1 MDHSDNFLK
10 GGNMFKSTGKAF
22 KNGTA
27 GLVSMAVGAM
37 LLVGCSTSGSLPP
50 KIAAGLD
57 GLRTEGVT
65 LRGQF
70 QKTTGTLKELM
81 SNPQSDLTPQYN
93 SFTHELGILENRI
106 GDAKQ
111 QRAETETAVKNQFT
125 AWDENLKQLKNEES
139 RQQAAARRS
148 ATDATYSDIKQ
159 KIAELRKE
167 ATPFMTDLRDIRQ
180 YLKGDL
186 SKEGLETMKPTADR
200 VFNREAFVIRHLD
213 NVIEGLNN
221 AMKRN

>member
-1 MDHSDNFLK
+1 
-10 GGNMFKSTGKAF
+10 MFKSTEKAF

-27 GLVSMAVGAM
+27 GLVSVAVGAI

-65 LRGQF
+65 LRGQI

-81 SNPQSDLTPQYN
+81 SNPQPDLTPQYN

-111 QRAETETAVKNQFT
+111 QRAETETAVKNQFA
-125 AWDENLKQLKNEES
+125 AWDENLKQLNNEES

-148 ATDATYSDIKQ
+148 ATDATYSGIKQ
-159 KIAELRKE
+159 NIAELRKE

-200 VFNREAFVIRHLD
+200 VFHREAFVIRHLD
-213 NVIEGLNN
+213 TVIEGLHN

>member
-1 MDHSDNFLK
+1 MLNSTVK
-10 GGNMFKSTGKAF
+10 GF

-27 GLVSMAVGAM
+27 GLISVAVGTM

-65 LRGQF
+65 LRGQI

-81 SNPQSDLTPQYN
+81 SNPQADLTPQYN
-93 SFTHELGILENRI
+93 SFTHELGMLENRI

-111 QRAETETAVKNQFT
+111 QRAATESAVKNQFT
-125 AWDENLKQLKNEES
+125 AWDENLKKLKSQES

-148 ATDATYSDIKQ
+148 ATDATYSGIKQ
-159 KIAELRKE
+159 NIDELRKE
-167 ATPFMTDLRDIRQ
+167 ADPFMTDLRDIRQ

-200 VFNREAFVIRHLD
+200 VFHREPFVIRHLD